1 MHLYMDCFS
10 GLSGDMALGAL
21 IDLGVP
27 VGWLKEQLTPLLEDR
42 FDITCEKVFK
52 SGIHAVDV
60 TVSDH
65 SHHHHGGDHHHHH
78 ALDYRKI
85 RDLIG
90 GSELKAEVKA
100 KALAVFERIALAEA
114 KIHGCDIDTV
124 HFHEVGG
131 IDAVVD
137 IVGVILALDYL
148 NVTQVTSSP
157 LPLGSGTVT
166 CAHGVL
172 PVPAP
177 ATLEI
182 LKGIPVYGCD
192 SGGEIITPTGAAL
205 AAELSHTFG
214 PMPQRIVSAVGYG
227 AGKRETKGLP
237 NLVRMILGKE
247 PHEAKAMVELACNI
261 DDMSPELLGHAMETL
276 FHSGALDVWFTP
288 IQMKKNRPASQLSVL
303 CTEGN
308 RERITELILTETTT
322 IGVRWQRINRTVLER
337 QAIVLH
343 CPSGEIAAKEVRLPD
358 GSTRITPEY
367 ESCRLLARQKGC
379 PLSNIYTEALG
390 TAQARLEEATCGA
403 LDGANL

>member
-21 IDLGVP
+21 VDLGVP
-27 VGWLKEQLTPLLEDR
+27 VGWIKDQLTPLLEDR

-60 TVSDH
+60 TVHDH
-65 SHHHHGGDHHHHH
+65 SHHRHGGDHHHHH

-85 RDLIG
+85 RDLIQ
-90 GSELKAEVKA
+90 GSPLKASVK
-100 KALAVFERIALAEA
+100 KRALAVFERIAVAEA

-131 IDAVVD
+131 IDAVAD

-148 NVTQVTSSP
+148 GVTHVTASP
-157 LPLGSGTVT
+157 LPLGSGTVR
-166 CAHGVL
+166 CAHGML

-192 SGGEIITPTGAAL
+192 AGCEIITPTGAAL
-205 AAELSHTFG
+205 AAELADSFG
-214 PMPQRIVSAVGYG
+214 PMPELVVTAVGYG

-237 NLVRMILGKE
+237 NLVRMVLGEKAD
-247 PHEAKAMVELACNI
+247 EADTVVELSCNI
-261 DDMSPELLGHAMETL
+261 DDMTPELLGHAMQQL
-276 FHSGALDVWFTP
+276 LDAGALDVWFTP
-288 IQMKKNRPASQLSVL
+288 IQMKKNRPATQLSL
-303 CTEGN
+303 MC
-308 RERITELILTETTT
+308 RENTKNTLTQKILTETTT
-322 IGVRWQRINRTVLER
+322 IGVRWQRLSRTTLSR
-337 QAIVLH
+337 NTIVLS
-343 CPSGEIAAKEVRLPD
+343 CPSGDVAAKEVSLPD

-367 ESCRLLARQKGC
+367 EACKALADEKGL
-379 PLSNIYTEALG
+379 PLSTIYNEAVCA
-390 TAQARLEEATCGA
+390 AQALRQGGTSSA
-403 LDGANL
+403 